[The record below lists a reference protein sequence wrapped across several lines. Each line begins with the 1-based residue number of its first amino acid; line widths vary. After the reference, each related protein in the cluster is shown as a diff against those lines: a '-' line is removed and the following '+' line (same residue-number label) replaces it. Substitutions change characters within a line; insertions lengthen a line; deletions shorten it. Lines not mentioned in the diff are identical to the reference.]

1 MSVQIKSTFFD
12 PKVKV
17 WHAIRTTLLLCL
29 LLVCGQVSAQTTA
42 KGTVIDATGEPVIGA
57 TVVEKGDPKNATVTD
72 FDGNF
77 TLKLQKGKVVVISYI
92 GMVSQEVTAGPSMKI
107 TLQDDNAALEEVVVV
122 GYTSKARKDLTGSVG
137 SISGAKLAVVPVSS
151 AAEALTG
158 KIAGVQV
165 TTTDGQPGADINI
178 RVRGATSVTQSN
190 DPLYIVDGFQVPN
203 INDIPPTDIA
213 SIDVLKDA
221 SLTAIY
227 GAKGGNGVVIVTTKS
242 AQAGKVQVSF
252 NGRLSV
258 SSLARSLDLMNT
270 GQFVDLMY
278 DRASSN
284 GGGARDSWQKAF
296 RGDFGNPKDNALYYN
311 KVTNDWQ
318 DEVLG
323 NHPMS
328 YSSNVTVGGG
338 SETTRFNLSLTQSE
352 DVGIILGS
360 GVRRTNIN
368 FKLNTKITKNL
379 EFTYNPKLSYRRD
392 QGAGGANVGSGGL
405 VDRVLRYQPTAGLR
419 SWGSYG
425 IMETAADA
433 ERFNL
438 TNPVSDINTNTQKRH
453 AYTMSQQF
461 ALQWTPIKG
470 LRLRTEGNY
479 NISFRDT
486 ERYWGWLT
494 STAQSAVH
502 QQKPVAALTK
512 RTVESYTW
520 TNTASYD
527 MSIKDMHN
535 LSFLLGQE
543 IYHTQYKESKQT
555 AHLFDQGIDAETAI
569 NNMALGEPYAQDTY
583 TLRSTPNRTASFFG
597 QVSYNFDHKY
607 LISATFRADGSSKF
621 APGKQWGYF
630 PSVSGA
636 WVINKEKFM
645 KDVKWVDQLKLRAA
659 FGLAGNNNINDDMW
673 RFLYATNNAGGPEFA
688 STTTAN
694 GELYY
699 ATPGNYPNKDIKWET
714 TITRNVALDISLFGG
729 RLNITPEFY
738 WNTTRD
744 LLYSSPIPSVSGYSK
759 QMQNIGKVQNNG
771 WELTVNG
778 DILRGKDYVLSGNFT
793 LGHNKMTIKAL
804 NATDTRIYNYAG
816 AWKSSDQ
823 NDYLLEVGGELG
835 LMYGYVYDGLYTW
848 DEFLYPTTSTYA
860 AQPKGKGV
868 VNGILVGGTITD
880 GYEGNSGNGVLASSH
895 SGYSTMPGKIKIKD
909 LNGDGQ
915 IDVNDKTV
923 IGRTTPKWQGGFG
936 LSGQWKDFDFVANFT
951 YMLDFDVYN
960 ATAYALSSMSSSQNS
975 FTNVYS
981 KFNDGR
987 WRYSAPDGFTDL
999 SGHNITGESL
1009 YKNGNLDGMPGL
1021 YKTLN
1026 ANASTWNPG
1035 DLVTNIMLD
1044 SFVEDGSFIRC
1055 SDVTLGY
1062 TLPKSISSKIYLNKV
1077 RAYVSVSNLFIL
1089 TKYSGYDPEVDVQS
1103 GLTPSMDYNR
1113 YPRAR
1118 QFSFGVNVTF

>member
-1 MSVQIKSTFFD
+1 MSVQIKSIF
-12 PKVKV
+12 
-17 WHAIRTTLLLCL
+17 RTTLLMCL

-42 KGTVIDATGEPVIGA
+42 KGTVIDATGEAVIGA

-92 GMVSQEVTAGPSMKI
+92 GMVSQEVTAGPNMKI
-107 TLQDDNAALEEVVVV
+107 TMQDDNAALEEVVVV

-137 SISGAKLAVVPVSS
+137 SVSGAKLAIVPVSS
-151 AAEALTG
+151 AAEAMAG
-158 KIAGVQV
+158 KIAGVQI

-190 DPLYIVDGFQVPN
+190 EPLYIVDGFQVAN
-203 INDIPPTDIA
+203 INDIPPSDIA

-227 GAKGGNGVVIVTTKS
+227 GAKGGNGVVVVTTKS
-242 AQAGKVQVSF
+242 AQAGKIQVTF

-258 SSLARSLDLMNT
+258 SSLARSMDLMNT

-278 DRASSN
+278 DRAAANGTRSSW
-284 GGGARDSWQKAF
+284 AKAF
-296 RGDFGNPKDNALYYN
+296 RGDFGNPRDNDLYYQLT
-311 KVTNDWQ
+311 TNDWQ

-323 NHPMS
+323 NHPWS
-328 YSSNVTVGGG
+328 YQANVTVGGG
-338 SETTRFNLSLTQSE
+338 NESTKFNLSLTQSE
-352 DVGIILGS
+352 DKGIILGS

-379 EFTYNPKLSYRRD
+379 DFTYNPKLTYRRD
-392 QGAGGANVGSGGL
+392 EGAGGANIGSGGL
-405 VDRVLRYQPTAGLR
+405 VDRVLRFQPTSGLR
-419 SWGSYG
+419 GWGSYNV
-425 IMETAADA
+425 MENAADA

-438 TNPVSDINTNTQKRH
+438 TNPVTDIGTNTQKRH
-453 AYTMSQQF
+453 NYAISQQF
-461 ALQWTPIKG
+461 SLKWNPISG
-470 LRLRTEGNY
+470 LVLRSEGNY

-486 ERYWGWLT
+486 QRYWGWLT
-494 STAQSAVH
+494 TEGQKAVH
-502 QQKPVAALTK
+502 QQLPVARMTK
-512 RTVESYTW
+512 RTTESYTW

-527 MSIKDMHN
+527 TTVKDVHN

-543 IYHTQYKESKQT
+543 IYHTQYKESQQA
-555 AHLFDQGIDAETAI
+555 AHLFDKGINAETAI
-569 NNMALGEPYAQDTY
+569 NNMALGQPYAQDTY
-583 TLRSTPNRTASFFG
+583 TLTSTANRTASFFG
-597 QVSYNFDHKY
+597 QVSYNYDHKY

-636 WVINKEKFM
+636 WVVNKEKFL
-645 KDVKWVDQLKLRAA
+645 KDVKWIDQLKIRAA
-659 FGLAGNNNINDDMW
+659 FGLAGNNNISDDLW
-673 RFLYATNNAGGPEFA
+673 RFLYTTNNSGGPQFS
-688 STTTAN
+688 STTSAN

-699 ATPGNYPNKDIKWET
+699 GTPSPYGNKDIKWET
-714 TITRNVALDISLFGG
+714 TITRNLAADISLFGG
-729 RLNITPEFY
+729 RLSITPEFY

-744 LLYSSPIPSVSGYSK
+744 LLYSSVIPSVSGYTR

-778 DILRGKDYVLSGNFT
+778 DILRGKDYVLSANFT
-793 LGHNKMTIKAL
+793 LGHNKMTIKEL

-816 AWKSSDQ
+816 AWKSSDE
-823 NDYLLEVGGELG
+823 NDYILEVGNELG

-848 DEFLYPTTSTYA
+848 DEFTYSA
-860 AQPKGKGV
+860 GDNYLATPRSKGM
-868 VNGILVGGTITD
+868 VNGILVGGTVTD
-880 GYEGNSGNGVLASSH
+880 GYEGNSGNGVIASSN
-895 SGYSTMPGKIKIKD
+895 SGYSTLPGKIKIKD

-915 IDVNDKTV
+915 IDTNDKTV

-936 LSGQWKDFDFVANFT
+936 LSGQWKDFDFTANFT
-951 YMLDFDVYN
+951 YMIDFDVYN
-960 ATAYALSSMSSSQNS
+960 ATAFALSSTSGSQNN

-981 KFNDGR
+981 KFADGR
-987 WRYSAPDGFTDL
+987 WRYSNQT
-999 SGHNITGESL
+999 TGETI
-1009 YKNGNLDGMPGL
+1009 YKSYYLDGQPGI
-1021 YKTLN
+1021 YRELN
-1026 ANASTWNPG
+1026 ANANKWSPA
-1035 DLVTNIMLD
+1035 DLTTNIMLD
-1044 SFVEDGSFIRC
+1044 QFVEDGSFIRC

-1062 TLPKSISSKIYLNKV
+1062 TLPKSITKKLYINKV
-1077 RAYVSVSNLFIL
+1077 RVYASASNLFIL

-1118 QFSFGVNVTF
+1118 TFSFGLNVTF

>member
-1 MSVQIKSTFFD
+1 MKD
-12 PKVKV
+12 AMKVLCKV
-17 WHAIRTTLLLCL
+17 CL
-29 LLVCGQVSAQTTA
+29 LVAFFLTPLSALAQAQISGQV
-42 KGTVIDATGEPVIGA
+42 VDATGETVIGA
-57 TVVEKGDPKNATVTD
+57 TIVEKGNPQNAAVTD

-77 TLKLQKGKVVVISYI
+77 SIKVASGKILVISYV
-92 GMVSQEVTAGPSMKI
+92 GMKTQEVPAATGMKVVME
-107 TLQDDNAALEEVVVV
+107 DDNASLDEVVVV
-122 GYTSKARKDLTGSVG
+122 GYTSRARKDLTGSVG
-137 SISGAKLAVVPVSS
+137 SVSGAKLAIVPVSS

-190 DPLYIVDGFQVPN
+190 EPLYIVDGFQVPN
-203 INDIPPTDIA
+203 INDIPPSDIA

-258 SSLARSLDLMNT
+258 SSLSRSLDIMNT

-296 RGDFGNPKDNALYYN
+296 RGDFGNPKDNSIYYY
-311 KVTNDWQ
+311 KTTNDWQ

-323 NHPMS
+323 NNPTS
-328 YSSNVTVGGG
+328 YQANVTVGGG

-360 GVRRTNIN
+360 GVRRTNVN

-379 EFTYNPKLSYRRD
+379 EFTYNPKLTYRRD
-392 QGAGGANVGSGGL
+392 EGAGGANVGSGGL

-419 SWGSYG
+419 SWGNYS
-425 IMETAADA
+425 IMESAADA

-438 TNPVSDINTNTQKRH
+438 TNPVADINTNTQKKH
-453 AYTMSQQF
+453 NYSISQQF
-461 ALQWTPIKG
+461 ALKWTPISG
-470 LRLRTEGNY
+470 LVLRSEGNY
-479 NISFRDT
+479 NISFRNT
-486 ERYWGWLT
+486 QRYWGWLT
-494 STAQSAVH
+494 SEGQKAVH
-502 QQKPVAALTK
+502 QQKPVARLTD

-527 MSIKDMHN
+527 TSIKDVHN

-543 IYHTQYKESKQT
+543 IYHTQYKESQQA
-555 AHLFDQGIDAETAI
+555 AHLFDIGIDANTAI
-569 NNMALGEPYAQDTY
+569 NNMALGQPYAADTY
-583 TLRSTPNRTASFFG
+583 TLRSTANRTASFFG
-597 QVSYNFDHKY
+597 QASYNYNHKY
-607 LISATFRADGSSKF
+607 LLSATLRADGSSKF
-621 APGKQWGYF
+621 APGNQWGYF
-630 PSVSGA
+630 PSISGA
-636 WVINKEKFM
+636 WVLNQEKFLS
-645 KDVKWVDQLKLRAA
+645 DVKWIDQLKIRASY
-659 FGLAGNNNINDDMW
+659 GLAGNNNIDDDLW
-673 RFLYATNNAGGPEFA
+673 RFLYTSSNSGGPEFA

-699 ATPGNYPNKDIKWET
+699 SVPSDYPNKDIKWET
-714 TITRNVALDISLFGG
+714 TITRNLAADISLFGG
-729 RLNITPEFY
+729 RLSITPEFY

-744 LLYSSPIPSVSGYSK
+744 LLYRSYIPGVSGYSR
-759 QMQNIGKVQNNG
+759 QMQNIGRVQNNG
-771 WELTVNG
+771 WELTLNA
-778 DILRGKDYVLSGNFT
+778 DLLRGKDYVLSANFT
-793 LGHNKMTIKAL
+793 LGHNKMTIKQL
-804 NATDTRIYNYAG
+804 NRDDNRIFNNAS

-823 NDYLLEVGGELG
+823 NDYMLEVGGELG

-860 AQPKGKGV
+860 ANPKGKGV
-868 VNGILVGGTITD
+868 VNGILVGGTVTD
-880 GYEGNSGNGVLASSH
+880 GYEGNSGNGVLGNSH

-915 IDVNDKTV
+915 IDINDKTV

-936 LSGQWKDFDFVANFT
+936 ISGQWKDFDFVANFT

-960 ATAYALSSMSSSQNS
+960 ATAYALSSTSNKQYT

-981 KFNDGR
+981 KFTDNR
-987 WRYSAPDGFTDL
+987 WRYSAPEGYTDL

-1021 YKTLN
+1021 YRDMN
-1026 ANASTWNPG
+1026 ANATMWNPG

-1044 SFVEDGSFIRC
+1044 AFVEDGSFIRC
-1055 SDVTLGY
+1055 SDVTIGY
-1062 TLPKSISSKIYLNKV
+1062 TLPKSIIKKIFVNKV
-1077 RAYVSVSNLFIL
+1077 RAYISASNLFIL
-1089 TKYSGYDPEVDVQS
+1089 TNYSGYDPEVDVQS

-1118 QFSFGVNVTF
+1118 TFSFGLNVTF

>member
-1 MSVQIKSTFFD
+1 MSV
-12 PKVKV
+12 KVKS
-17 WHAIRTTLLLCL
+17 IFRTTLLLCL

-42 KGTVIDATGEPVIGA
+42 KGTVTDATGEPVIGA
-57 TVVEKGDPKNATVTD
+57 TVVEKGNAKNAAVTD

-77 TLKLQKGKVVVISYI
+77 TLKLQKSKTIVISYI
-92 GMVSQEVTAGPSMKI
+92 GMVTQEVNATGGDLKI
-107 TLQDDNAALEEVVVV
+107 TLQDDNASLEEVVVV

-137 SISGAKLAVVPVSS
+137 SVSGAKLAVVPVSS

-178 RVRGATSVTQSN
+178 RVRGATSVTQSSE
-190 DPLYIVDGFQVPN
+190 PLFIVDGFQVPN
-203 INDIPPTDIA
+203 INDIPPSDIA

-221 SLTAIY
+221 SLTAVY

-258 SSLARSLDLMNT
+258 SSLTRSMKIMNT

-296 RGDFGNPKDNALYYN
+296 RGDFGNPKDNILYYN
-311 KVTNDWQ
+311 QPTNDWQ

-328 YSSNVTVGGG
+328 YQANVTVGGG
-338 SETTRFNLSLTQSE
+338 SESTRFNLSLTQSE

-360 GVRRTNIN
+360 GVRRTNVN

-379 EFTYNPKLSYRRD
+379 EFTYNPKLTYRRD
-392 QGAGGANVGSGGL
+392 EGAGGANVGSGGL

-419 SWGSYG
+419 GWGNYS
-425 IMETAADA
+425 IMEDAADA

-438 TNPVSDINTNTQKRH
+438 TNPVSDINTNTQKKH
-453 AYTMSQQF
+453 SYAISQQF
-461 ALQWTPIKG
+461 SLKWTPIKG
-470 LRLRTEGNY
+470 LVLRSEGNY

-486 ERYWGWLT
+486 QRYWGWLT
-494 STAQSAVH
+494 SEGQKTVH
-502 QQKPVAALTK
+502 QQMPVAALTN
-512 RTVESYTW
+512 RTTESYTW

-527 MSIKDMHN
+527 MSIKLHN

-543 IYHTQYKESKQT
+543 IYNTQYKENKQT
-555 AHLFDQGIDAETAI
+555 AHLFDRGIDAETAI
-569 NNMALGEPYAQDTY
+569 NNMALGQPYAQDTY
-583 TLRSTPNRTASFFG
+583 TLRSTANRTASFFG

-607 LISATFRADGSSKF
+607 LLSATFRADGSSKF
-621 APGKQWGYF
+621 APGNQWGYF
-630 PSVSGA
+630 PSISGA
-636 WVINKEKFM
+636 WVVNKEKFL
-645 KDVKWVDQLKLRAA
+645 KDVKWIDQLKIRAA
-659 FGLAGNNNINDDMW
+659 FGLAGNNNISDDLW
-673 RFLYATNNAGGPEFA
+673 RFLYTSNNSGGPEFA

-699 ATPGNYPNKDIKWET
+699 STPGNYPNKDIKWET
-714 TITRNVALDISLFGG
+714 TITRNLAADISLFGG
-729 RLNITPEFY
+729 RLTITPEFY

-744 LLYSSPIPSVSGYSK
+744 LLYQSPIPGVSGYSK

-778 DILRGKDYVLSGNFT
+778 DILRGKDYVLSANFT

-848 DEFLYPTTSTYA
+848 DEFLYPTTQTYA
-860 AQPKGKGV
+860 ANPKGKGV
-868 VNGILVGGTITD
+868 VNGILVGGTVTD
-880 GYEGNSGNGVLASSH
+880 GYEGNSGNGVLGGSH

-915 IDVNDKTV
+915 IDENDKTV

-936 LSGQWKDFDFVANFT
+936 ISGQWKDFDFVANFT

-960 ATAYALSSMSSSQNS
+960 ATAYALSSMSTGQNN

-981 KFNDGR
+981 KFADGR
-987 WRYSAPDGFTDL
+987 WRYSAPDGFNDL

-1021 YKTLN
+1021 YKDMN
-1026 ANASTWNPG
+1026 ANAKLWNPA

-1044 SFVEDGSFIRC
+1044 AFVEDGSFIRC
-1055 SDVTLGY
+1055 SDVTIGY
-1062 TLPKSISSKIYLNKV
+1062 TLPKSLVKKIYVNKV
-1077 RAYVSVSNLFIL
+1077 RAYVSASNLFIL

-1118 QFSFGVNVTF
+1118 TFSCGVNVTF

>member
-1 MSVQIKSTFFD
+1 MSVQIKSIF
-12 PKVKV
+12 
-17 WHAIRTTLLLCL
+17 RTTLLLCL

-92 GMVSQEVTAGPSMKI
+92 GMVPQEVTAGPNMKI
-107 TLQDDNAALEEVVVV
+107 TMQDDNAALEEVVVV

-137 SISGAKLAVVPVSS
+137 SISGAKLAVVPVAS

-190 DPLYIVDGFQVPN
+190 DPLFIVDGFQVAN
-203 INDIPPTDIA
+203 INDIPPSDIA

-242 AQAGKVQVSF
+242 AQTGKIQVGF

-258 SSLARSLDLMNT
+258 SSLTRSMKIMNT

-296 RGDFGNPKDNALYYN
+296 RGDFGNPKDNILYYN
-311 KVTNDWQ
+311 QPTNDWQ

-328 YSSNVTVGGG
+328 YQANVTVGGG
-338 SETTRFNLSLTQSE
+338 SESTRFNLSLTQSE

-360 GVRRTNIN
+360 GVRRTNVN

-379 EFTYNPKLSYRRD
+379 EFTYNPKLTYRRD
-392 QGAGGANVGSGGL
+392 EGAGGANVGSGGL

-419 SWGSYG
+419 SWGNYS
-425 IMETAADA
+425 IMEDAADA

-438 TNPVSDINTNTQKRH
+438 TNPVSDINTNTQKKH
-453 AYTMSQQF
+453 SYALSQQF
-461 ALQWTPIKG
+461 SLKWTPIKG
-470 LRLRTEGNY
+470 LVLRSEGNY

-486 ERYWGWLT
+486 QRYWGWLT
-494 STAQSAVH
+494 STGQSTVH
-502 QQKPVAALTK
+502 QQMPVAALTK
-512 RTVESYTW
+512 RTTESYTW

-527 MSIKDMHN
+527 MSIKDVHN

-543 IYHTQYKESKQT
+543 IYNTQYKENKQT
-555 AHLFDQGIDAETAI
+555 AHLFDRGIDAETAI

-636 WVINKEKFM
+636 WVVNKEKFL
-645 KDVKWVDQLKLRAA
+645 KDVKWIDQLKIRAA
-659 FGLAGNNNINDDMW
+659 YGLAGNNNISDDLW
-673 RFLYATNNAGGPEFA
+673 RFLYSSNNSGGPEFA

-699 ATPGNYPNKDIKWET
+699 STPGNYPNKDIKWET
-714 TITRNVALDISLFGG
+714 TITRNLAADISLFGG
-729 RLNITPEFY
+729 RLSITPEFY

-744 LLYSSPIPSVSGYSK
+744 LLYSSPIPGVSGYSR
-759 QMQNIGKVQNNG
+759 QMQNIGKVNNNG

-778 DILRGKDYVLSGNFT
+778 DILRGKDYVLSANFT
-793 LGHNKMTIKAL
+793 LGHNKMTIKEL

-860 AQPKGKGV
+860 ANPKGKGV
-868 VNGILVGGTITD
+868 VNGILVGGTVTD
-880 GYEGNSGNGVLASSH
+880 GYEGNSGNGVLGSSH

-909 LNGDGQ
+909 MNGDGQ
-915 IDVNDKTV
+915 IDTNDKTV

-936 LSGQWKDFDFVANFT
+936 ISGQWKDFDFVANFT

-960 ATAYALSSMSSSQNS
+960 ATAYALSSMSSSQNN

-981 KFNDGR
+981 KFADGR
-987 WRYSAPDGFTDL
+987 WRYSAPDGFNDL

-1021 YKTLN
+1021 YKDMN
-1026 ANASTWNPG
+1026 ANVNKWNPG

-1044 SFVEDGSFIRC
+1044 AFVEDGSFIRC

-1062 TLPKSISSKIYLNKV
+1062 TLPKALTQKIFINKV
-1077 RAYVSVSNLFIL
+1077 RAYVSVTNLFIL

-1118 QFSFGVNVTF
+1118 TFSCGVNVTF

>member
-1 MSVQIKSTFFD
+1 MKD
-12 PKVKV
+12 AMKVLCKV
-17 WHAIRTTLLLCL
+17 CL
-29 LLVCGQVSAQTTA
+29 LVAFFLTPLSALAQAQISGQV
-42 KGTVIDATGEPVIGA
+42 VDATGETVIGA
-57 TVVEKGDPKNATVTD
+57 TIVEKGNPKNAAVTD

-77 TLKLQKGKVVVISYI
+77 SIKVASGKILVISYV
-92 GMVSQEVTAGPSMKI
+92 GMKTQEVPAATGMKVV
-107 TLQDDNAALEEVVVV
+107 LEDDNASLDEVVVV
-122 GYTSKARKDLTGSVG
+122 GYTSRARKDLTGSVG
-137 SISGAKLAVVPVSS
+137 SVSGAKLAVVPVSS

-190 DPLYIVDGFQVPN
+190 EPLYIVDGFQVPN
-203 INDIPPTDIA
+203 INDIPPSDIA

-227 GAKGGNGVVIVTTKS
+227 GAKGGNGVIIVTTKS

-258 SSLARSLDLMNT
+258 SSLSRSLDIMNT

-284 GGGARDSWQKAF
+284 GNGARDSWQKAF
-296 RGDFGNPKDNALYYN
+296 RGDFGNPKDNSIYYY
-311 KVTNDWQ
+311 KTTNDWQ

-323 NHPMS
+323 NKPIS
-328 YSSNVTVGGG
+328 YQANVTVGGG
-338 SETTRFNLSLTQSE
+338 NETTRFNLSLAQSE

-360 GVRRTNIN
+360 GVRRTNVN

-379 EFTYNPKLSYRRD
+379 EFTYNPKLTYRRD
-392 QGAGGANVGSGGL
+392 EGAGGANVGSGGL

-419 SWGSYG
+419 SWGNYS
-425 IMETAADA
+425 IMESAADA

-438 TNPVSDINTNTQKRH
+438 TNPVNDIMTNTQKKH
-453 AYTMSQQF
+453 SYSISQQF
-461 ALQWTPIKG
+461 ALKWTPISG
-470 LRLRTEGNY
+470 LVLRSEGNY
-479 NISFRDT
+479 NISFRNT
-486 ERYWGWLT
+486 QRYWGWLT
-494 STAQSAVH
+494 QEGQKAVN
-502 QQKPVAALTK
+502 QQKPVARLTD

-527 MSIKDMHN
+527 TSIKDVHN

-543 IYHTQYKESKQT
+543 IYHTQYKESQQA
-555 AHLFDQGIDAETAI
+555 AHLFDIGIDANTAI
-569 NNMALGEPYAQDTY
+569 NNMALGQPYAADTY
-583 TLRSTPNRTASFFG
+583 TLRSTANRTASFFG
-597 QVSYNFDHKY
+597 QASYNYNHKY
-607 LISATFRADGSSKF
+607 LLSATLRADGSSKF
-621 APGKQWGYF
+621 APGNQWGYF
-630 PSVSGA
+630 PSISGA
-636 WVINKEKFM
+636 WVLNQEKFLS
-645 KDVKWVDQLKLRAA
+645 DVKWIDQLKIRASY
-659 FGLAGNNNINDDMW
+659 GLAGNNNINDDLW
-673 RFLYATNNAGGPEFA
+673 RFLYTSSNSGGPEFA

-699 ATPGNYPNKDIKWET
+699 TVPSDYPNKDIKWET
-714 TITRNVALDISLFGG
+714 TITRNLAADISLFGG
-729 RLNITPEFY
+729 RLSITPEFY

-744 LLYSSPIPSVSGYSK
+744 LLYRSYIPGVSGYSR

-771 WELTVNG
+771 WELTLNA
-778 DILRGKDYVLSGNFT
+778 DLLRGKDYVLSANLT
-793 LGHNKMTIKAL
+793 LGHNKMTIKQL
-804 NATDTRIYNYAG
+804 NRDDNRIFNNAS

-823 NDYLLEVGGELG
+823 NDYMLEVGGELG

-860 AQPKGKGV
+860 ANPKGKGV
-868 VNGILVGGTITD
+868 VNGILIGGTVTD
-880 GYEGNSGNGVLASSH
+880 GYEGNSGNGVLGNSH

-915 IDVNDKTV
+915 IDINDKTV

-936 LSGQWKDFDFVANFT
+936 ISGQWKDFDFVANFT

-960 ATAYALSSMSSSQNS
+960 ATAYALSSTSSNQYT

-981 KFNDGR
+981 KFTDNR
-987 WRYSAPDGFTDL
+987 WRYSAPDGYTDL

-1021 YKTLN
+1021 YRDMN
-1026 ANASTWNPG
+1026 ANVNMWNPG

-1044 SFVEDGSFIRC
+1044 AFVEDGSFIRC
-1055 SDVTLGY
+1055 SDVTIGY
-1062 TLPKSISSKIYLNKV
+1062 TLPKSIIKKIFLNKV
-1077 RAYVSVSNLFIL
+1077 RAYISASNLFIL
-1089 TKYSGYDPEVDVQS
+1089 TNYSGYDPEVDVQS

-1118 QFSFGVNVTF
+1118 TFSFGLNVTF

>member
-1 MSVQIKSTFFD
+1 MKD
-12 PKVKV
+12 AMKVLCKV
-17 WHAIRTTLLLCL
+17 CL
-29 LLVCGQVSAQTTA
+29 LVAFFLTPLSALAQAQISGQV
-42 KGTVIDATGEPVIGA
+42 VDATGETVIGA
-57 TVVEKGDPKNATVTD
+57 TIVEKGNPKNAAVTD

-77 TLKLQKGKVVVISYI
+77 SIKVASGKILVISYV
-92 GMVSQEVTAGPSMKI
+92 GMKTQEVPAATGMKVVME
-107 TLQDDNAALEEVVVV
+107 DDNASLDEVVVV
-122 GYTSKARKDLTGSVG
+122 GYTSRARKDLTGSVG
-137 SISGAKLAVVPVSS
+137 SVSGAKLAVVPVSS

-190 DPLYIVDGFQVPN
+190 EPLYIVDGFQVPN
-203 INDIPPTDIA
+203 INDIPPSDIA

-258 SSLARSLDLMNT
+258 SSLSRSLDIMNT

-296 RGDFGNPKDNALYYN
+296 RGDFGNPKDNSIYYF
-311 KVTNDWQ
+311 KTTNDWQ

-323 NHPMS
+323 NKPIS
-328 YSSNVTVGGG
+328 YQANVTVGGG
-338 SETTRFNLSLTQSE
+338 NETTRFNLSLTQSE
-352 DVGIILGS
+352 DLGIILGS
-360 GVRRTNIN
+360 GVRRTNVN

-379 EFTYNPKLSYRRD
+379 EFTYNPKLTYRRD
-392 QGAGGANVGSGGL
+392 EGAGGANVGSGGL

-419 SWGSYG
+419 SWGNYS
-425 IMETAADA
+425 IMESAADA

-438 TNPVSDINTNTQKRH
+438 TNPVADINTNTQKKH
-453 AYTMSQQF
+453 NYSISQQF
-461 ALQWTPIKG
+461 ALKWTPISG
-470 LRLRTEGNY
+470 LVLRSEGNY
-479 NISFRDT
+479 NISFRNT
-486 ERYWGWLT
+486 QRYWGWLT
-494 STAQSAVH
+494 SEGQKAVH
-502 QQKPVAALTK
+502 QQKPVARLTD

-527 MSIKDMHN
+527 TSIKDVHN

-543 IYHTQYKESKQT
+543 IYHTQYKEIQQA
-555 AHLFDQGIDAETAI
+555 AHLFDIGIDANTAI
-569 NNMALGEPYAQDTY
+569 NNMALGQPYAADTY
-583 TLRSTPNRTASFFG
+583 TLRSTANRTASFFG
-597 QVSYNFDHKY
+597 QASYNYNHKY
-607 LISATFRADGSSKF
+607 LLSATLRADGSSKF
-621 APGKQWGYF
+621 APGNQWGYF
-630 PSVSGA
+630 PSISGA
-636 WVINKEKFM
+636 WVLNQEKFLS
-645 KDVKWVDQLKLRAA
+645 DVKWIDQLKIRASY
-659 FGLAGNNNINDDMW
+659 GLAGNNNINDDLW
-673 RFLYATNNAGGPEFA
+673 RFLYTSSNSGGPEFA

-699 ATPGNYPNKDIKWET
+699 TVPSDYPNKDIKWET
-714 TITRNVALDISLFGG
+714 TITRNLAADISLFGG
-729 RLNITPEFY
+729 RLSITPEFY

-744 LLYSSPIPSVSGYSK
+744 LLYRSYIPGVSGYSR

-771 WELTVNG
+771 WELTLNA
-778 DILRGKDYVLSGNFT
+778 DLLRGKDYVLSANLT
-793 LGHNKMTIKAL
+793 LGHNKMTIKQL
-804 NATDTRIYNYAG
+804 NRDDNRIFNNAS

-823 NDYLLEVGGELG
+823 NDYMLEVGGELG

-860 AQPKGKGV
+860 ANPKGKGV
-868 VNGILVGGTITD
+868 VNGILIGGTVTD
-880 GYEGNSGNGVLASSH
+880 GYEGNSGNGVLGNSH

-915 IDVNDKTV
+915 IDINDKTV

-936 LSGQWKDFDFVANFT
+936 ISGQWKDFDFVANFT

-960 ATAYALSSMSSSQNS
+960 ATAYALSSTSSNQYT

-981 KFNDGR
+981 KFTDNR
-987 WRYSAPDGFTDL
+987 WRYSAPDGYTDL

-1021 YKTLN
+1021 YRDMN
-1026 ANASTWNPG
+1026 ANVNMWNPG

-1044 SFVEDGSFIRC
+1044 AFVEDGSFIRC
-1055 SDVTLGY
+1055 SDVTIGY
-1062 TLPKSISSKIYLNKV
+1062 TLPKSIIKKIFLNKV
-1077 RAYVSVSNLFIL
+1077 RAYISASNLFIL
-1089 TKYSGYDPEVDVQS
+1089 TNYSGYDPEVDVQS

-1118 QFSFGVNVTF
+1118 TFSFGLNVTF

>member
-1 MSVQIKSTFFD
+1 MKD
-12 PKVKV
+12 AMKVLCKV
-17 WHAIRTTLLLCL
+17 CL
-29 LLVCGQVSAQTTA
+29 LVAFFLTPLSALAQAQISGQV
-42 KGTVIDATGEPVIGA
+42 VDATGETVIGA
-57 TVVEKGDPKNATVTD
+57 TIVEKGNPKNAAVTD

-77 TLKLQKGKVVVISYI
+77 SIKVASGKILVISYV
-92 GMVSQEVTAGPSMKI
+92 GMKTQEVPAATGMKVVME
-107 TLQDDNAALEEVVVV
+107 DDNASLDEVVVV
-122 GYTSKARKDLTGSVG
+122 GYTSRARKDLTGSVG
-137 SISGAKLAVVPVSS
+137 SVSGAKLAVVPVSS

-190 DPLYIVDGFQVPN
+190 EPLYIVDGFQVPN
-203 INDIPPTDIA
+203 INDIPPSDIA

-258 SSLARSLDLMNT
+258 SSLSRSLDIMNT

-296 RGDFGNPKDNALYYN
+296 RGDFGNPKDNSIYYY
-311 KVTNDWQ
+311 KTTNDWQ

-323 NHPMS
+323 NKPIS
-328 YSSNVTVGGG
+328 YQANVTVGGG
-338 SETTRFNLSLTQSE
+338 NETTRFNLSLTQSE
-352 DVGIILGS
+352 DLGIILGS
-360 GVRRTNIN
+360 GVRRTNVN

-379 EFTYNPKLSYRRD
+379 EFTYNPKLTYRRD
-392 QGAGGANVGSGGL
+392 EGAGGANVGSGGL

-419 SWGSYG
+419 SWGNYS
-425 IMETAADA
+425 IMESAADA

-438 TNPVSDINTNTQKRH
+438 TNPVADINTNTQKKH
-453 AYTMSQQF
+453 NYSISQQF
-461 ALQWTPIKG
+461 ALKWTPISG
-470 LRLRTEGNY
+470 LVLRSEGNY
-479 NISFRDT
+479 NISFRNT
-486 ERYWGWLT
+486 QRYWGWLT
-494 STAQSAVH
+494 SEGQKAVH
-502 QQKPVAALTK
+502 QQKPVARLTD

-527 MSIKDMHN
+527 TSIKDVHN

-543 IYHTQYKESKQT
+543 IYHTQYKESQQA
-555 AHLFDQGIDAETAI
+555 AHLFDIGIDANTAI
-569 NNMALGEPYAQDTY
+569 NNMALGQPYAADTY
-583 TLRSTPNRTASFFG
+583 TLRSTANRTASFFG
-597 QVSYNFDHKY
+597 QASYNYNHKY
-607 LISATFRADGSSKF
+607 LLSATLRADGSSKF
-621 APGKQWGYF
+621 APGNQWGYF
-630 PSVSGA
+630 PSISGA
-636 WVINKEKFM
+636 WVLNQEKFLS
-645 KDVKWVDQLKLRAA
+645 DVKWIDQLKIRASY
-659 FGLAGNNNINDDMW
+659 GLAGNNNIDDDLW
-673 RFLYATNNAGGPEFA
+673 RFLYTSSNSGGPEFA

-699 ATPGNYPNKDIKWET
+699 TVPSDYPNKDIKWET
-714 TITRNVALDISLFGG
+714 TITRNLAADISLFGG
-729 RLNITPEFY
+729 RLSITPEFY

-744 LLYSSPIPSVSGYSK
+744 LLYRSYIPGVSGYSR

-771 WELTVNG
+771 WELTLNA
-778 DILRGKDYVLSGNFT
+778 DLLRGKDYVLSANLT
-793 LGHNKMTIKAL
+793 LGHNKMTIKQL
-804 NATDTRIYNYAG
+804 NRDDNRIFNNAS

-823 NDYLLEVGGELG
+823 NDYMLEVGGELG

-860 AQPKGKGV
+860 ANPKGKGV
-868 VNGILVGGTITD
+868 VNGILIGGTVTD
-880 GYEGNSGNGVLASSH
+880 GYEGNSGNGVLGNSH

-915 IDVNDKTV
+915 IDINDKTV

-936 LSGQWKDFDFVANFT
+936 ISGQWKDFDFVANFT

-960 ATAYALSSMSSSQNS
+960 ATAYALSSTSNKQYT

-981 KFNDGR
+981 KFTDNR
-987 WRYSAPDGFTDL
+987 WRYSAPEGYTDL

-1021 YKTLN
+1021 YRDMN
-1026 ANASTWNPG
+1026 ANATMWNPG

-1044 SFVEDGSFIRC
+1044 AFVEDGSFIRC
-1055 SDVTLGY
+1055 SDVTIGY
-1062 TLPKSISSKIYLNKV
+1062 TLPKSIIKKIFVNKV
-1077 RAYVSVSNLFIL
+1077 RAYISASNLFIL
-1089 TKYSGYDPEVDVQS
+1089 TNYSGYDPEVDVQS

-1118 QFSFGVNVTF
+1118 TFSFGLNVTF